1 LAADAPTPR
10 KPRADGERNRQ
21 RLLDAA
27 MAAFAAQ
34 GAAAS
39 LEEIARSAGVG
50 IGTLYRHFPTR
61 DALVEQVYRQAIGQ
75 LAAAAETLAQAHPPF
90 EALRLWLLLF
100 VDYLATKKIMADALN
115 TLVGGT
121 AELYA
126 ASGPQ
131 LKTAIATLA
140 ERAVANGDITL
151 DVEPLDLLRAI
162 AGVANASPGTD
173 WQAAAKRMVAILL
186 AGMRPNRS

>member
-1 LAADAPTPR
+1 LAADAPAPR
-10 KPRADGERNRQ
+10 KPRADAERNRKL
-21 RLLDAA
+21 LLDAA

-34 GAAAS
+34 GATAS

-61 DALVEQVYRQAIGQ
+61 DVLIENVYRQAIGQ
-75 LAAAAETLAQAHPPF
+75 LGAAAESLAQTHPPF
-90 EALRLWLLLF
+90 EALRQWLLLF

-115 TLVGGT
+115 TLVTGT

-126 ASGPQ
+126 ASGSLLQ
-131 LKTAIATLA
+131 AAIAALTD
-140 ERAVANGDITL
+140 RAVANGDIVL

-162 AGVANASPGTD
+162 AGVAHASPGAD
-173 WQAAAKRMVAILL
+173 WQASARRMVAILL
-186 AGMRPNRS
+186 AGMRRT

>member
-1 LAADAPTPR
+1 LAADAPAPR
-10 KPRADGERNRQ
+10 KLRADAERNRQ
-21 RLLDAA
+21 LLLDAA

-61 DALVEQVYRQAIGQ
+61 DALIEHVYRQAIGQ
-75 LAAAAETLAQAHPPF
+75 LGAAAETLSRTHPPF

-100 VDYLATKKIMADALN
+100 VDYLATKKIMAGALN

-126 ASGPQ
+126 ASGSQ
-131 LKTAIATLA
+131 LQTAIAALT
-140 ERAVANGDITL
+140 ERAVASGDIVL
-151 DVEPLDLLRAI
+151 DVEPLDLLRAV
-162 AGVANASPGTD
+162 AGVANGSPGAD
-173 WQAAAKRMVAILL
+173 WQAGAKRMVAILL
-186 AGMRPNRS
+186 AGMRRA